1 VSSDRVVLTKP
12 AIGQVFIASRRIH
25 NLPGAGTLKGNRLL
39 PFLVALILLA
49 FALGSLPRNQPGGS
63 LLLNSYW
70 LLYFLSLAPLI
81 GLGLIIALIIFL
93 AYNWRNMSDAI
104 GFGMARKRSQSRKK
118 FKTLPI
124 IISLA
129 VWVLAIEALLF
140 RCGGIFCRASQNST
154 NITSQITNST
164 SGPDLAASFPFLA
177 SIAQVSSL
185 VQANWFS
192 YAVIGLVFVCSVIVV
207 RSILVSWDETRSE
220 LIGKMPLP
228 LPEGIEAVEG
238 AIHILKTQTE
248 LDPRMRIIN
257 SYQSMVERAKGVGAT
272 VTSDQ
277 TARELE
283 AAIRILLRV
292 DGPAIRELTDLF
304 EEARY
309 SLHPIT
315 EDDAGRAQR
324 CLLDISRQMDLRLN
338 VMKIET

>member
-1 VSSDRVVLTKP
+1 
-12 AIGQVFIASRRIH
+12 
-25 NLPGAGTLKGNRLL
+25 
-39 PFLVALILLA
+39 
-49 FALGSLPRNQPGGS
+49 
-63 LLLNSYW
+63 LNSYW

-81 GLGLIIALIIFL
+81 GLGLIIALIIYL
-93 AYNWRNMSDAI
+93 AYNWRLVSDAI
-104 GFGMARKRSQSRKK
+104 GFGVARKRSQNRKK

-124 IISLA
+124 IITLA
-129 VWVLAIEALLF
+129 VWALAIEVLVF
-140 RCGGIFCRASQNST
+140 RCGGLICRASQNST
-154 NITSQITNST
+154 NITVQITNST
-164 SGPDLAASFPFLA
+164 SGPEAAASFPFLG
-177 SIAQVSSL
+177 SIAQLSSL
-185 VQANWFS
+185 VQLNWFF
-192 YAVIGLVFVCSVIVV
+192 YAIIGLVFVCSVIVV
-207 RSILVSWDETRSE
+207 RSILVSWDETGSE

-238 AIHILKTQTE
+238 AIHILKTQTD

-283 AAIRILLRV
+283 AALHMMLKV
-292 DGPAIRELTDLF
+292 NSPAIRELTDLF

-315 EDDAGRAQR
+315 EDDAGHAQR
-324 CLLDISRQMDLRLN
+324 CLLDITRQMDLRLN

>member
-1 VSSDRVVLTKP
+1 L
-12 AIGQVFIASRRIH
+12 
-25 NLPGAGTLKGNRLL
+25 
-39 PFLVALILLA
+39 LVALIVLA

-81 GLGLIIALIIFL
+81 GLGLIIALVIFL
-93 AYNWRNMSDAI
+93 TYNWRLVSDAL
-104 GFGMARKRSQSRKK
+104 GFGMARKRSQNRKK

-124 IISLA
+124 IITLA
-129 VWVLAIEALLF
+129 VWALAIEVLVF
-140 RCGGIFCRASQNST
+140 RCGGLICKASQNST
-154 NITSQITNST
+154 TITSQIITNST
-164 SGPDLAASFPFLA
+164 SGPDAVASFPLLA
-177 SIAQVSSL
+177 SITQLGSV
-185 VQANWFS
+185 VQSNWFF
-192 YAVIGLVFVCSVIVV
+192 YAVIGLVLVCSVIVV

-220 LIGKMPLP
+220 LIGKTPLP

-238 AIHILKTQTE
+238 AILILKTQTA

-257 SYQSMVERAKGVGAT
+257 SYQSMVERAQGVGAT

-283 AAIRILLRV
+283 SAIRSMLRV
-292 DGPAIRELTDLF
+292 NSPAIRELTDLF

-315 EDDAGRAQR
+315 EDDAVEAQR

-338 VMKIET
+338 VIKVET